1 MKYFLFFVLF
11 LAGCRGI
18 TPPPEFTVQTVQ
30 THTFSLAAWSKLQA
44 PGEPV
49 KIYIEGDGRAF
60 DIDGQPTS
68 DPTPRGT
75 MLREIAFGDTH
86 PNVVYLGR
94 PCQFVTNSACRQKY
108 WTTARFAPEV
118 IDAETEAVKFF
129 AQNRPV
135 TLVGFSGGAM
145 VVALIAA
152 TRPEINVAK
161 VITVSG
167 NLDHQAWTAYHRLPP
182 LSDSLNLP
190 DYMASF
196 SLIPQYHYVGSD
208 DDNIPPAL
216 TRQIIGNPRL
226 VREVK
231 GAGHSSG
238 YQNVYGEIRA
248 Q

>member
-94 PCQFVTNSACRQKY
+94 PCQFVTNSACRQNIGPRRASPPKSLM
-108 WTTARFAPEV
+108 RKP
-118 IDAETEAVKFF
+118 KPS
-129 AQNRPV
+129 NS
-135 TLVGFSGGAM
+135 LH
-145 VVALIAA
+145 
-152 TRPEINVAK
+152 K
-161 VITVSG
+161 TV
-167 NLDHQAWTAYHRLPP
+167 R
-182 LSDSLNLP
+182 
-190 DYMASF
+190 
-196 SLIPQYHYVGSD
+196 
-208 DDNIPPAL
+208 
-216 TRQIIGNPRL
+216 
-226 VREVK
+226 
-231 GAGHSSG
+231 
-238 YQNVYGEIRA
+238 
-248 Q
+248 